1 MALKSDLDQPTL
13 AGDRRDRRVLS
24 RLGPIAVTLA
34 LAGAILTLL
43 IFADYTPISP
53 TNRVVVSLLLVNAA
67 IILILLMLLVAEF
80 WRLFAA
86 RRAQAAGSGVH
97 IRMVALFS
105 CIAAFPAILIALVG
119 SVTLDRTLNPAFL
132 QDVRGFIDNTSEVAR
147 VFREAQCR
155 SLLQETKLTA
165 GDMDR
170 VNTLFTSNR
179 ALFRDFFA
187 TRAQT
192 LGFSTAVMMR
202 RDGSV
207 LEYGTSQDSRVVT
220 PEPADFEDALK
231 DEPLCLILDEGRTF
245 VALRKLETFADTF
258 MYTARAIDPLAI
270 EFPVQVSNL
279 RALYDA
285 YEGHRRNIQIAFAS
299 MFAMVALITLLSAT
313 WLGLSFANRLVM
325 PIRRLIT
332 ATDQVSAGNLY
343 VQVPVNSRD
352 GDLGHLG
359 ETFNKMTSELRLQQN
374 GLLAAS
380 RLNDERRV
388 FTEAVLSGVPA
399 GVIGVDSTGKILVLN
414 SFAAQFIGEGADTN
428 ITQFVGKPIETVVP
442 ELDDLVSEALNS
454 PLRIYHGQITV
465 NRRRRERTINV
476 RVTSEQK
483 QEASRNH
490 VITLDDITDLVSAQR
505 TSAWADVA
513 RRIAH
518 EIKNPL
524 TPIQLSAE
532 RLQRKYGKVIVED
545 RAIFD
550 QCTST
555 IIRQVDDIKRM
566 VDEFS
571 SFARMPKAR
580 MQEDD
585 LAECVRQVLFLMRV
599 GHPDIAIV
607 DELPAQPLMVQFD
620 RRLLSQA
627 LTNIVKNAT
636 EGIAAEGAQQ
646 PRIEPRILV
655 RLTESDDGL
664 VAIDVID
671 NGKGFPKEN
680 RQRLLE
686 PYMTTRAEGTG
697 LGLPIVSKILEDH
710 GGGIELLDA
719 PDGPDGKGG
728 AWVRLYFR
736 ETLSVAHA
744 SPDSAKTKS
753 AASLE
758 NAASTPTKDPT

>member
-1 MALKSDLDQPTL
+1 MTVQRETEQVIGPERH
-13 AGDRRDRRVLS
+13 DRRIVS
-24 RLGPIAVTLA
+24 RLGALTVSLA
-34 LAGAILTLL
+34 LICALATLL

-53 TNRVVVSLLLVNAA
+53 TNEVVVTLLLTNAGLVF
-67 IILILLMLLVAEF
+67 ILILLLLAEF
-80 WRLFAA
+80 WRLIAA

-105 CIAAFPAILIALVG
+105 CIAAFPAILIAFVG

-132 QDVRGFIDNTSEVAR
+132 QDVRGFIQNTSEVAR

-155 SLLQETKLTA
+155 SLLQEASLTA
-165 GDMDR
+165 SDLDR
-170 VNTLFTSNR
+170 VNPLYQSNK
-179 ALFRDFFA
+179 ALFREFFSA
-187 TRAQT
+187 RART
-192 LGFSTAVMMR
+192 LGFSTAVMMH
-202 RDGSV
+202 RDGTV
-207 LEYGTSQDSRVVT
+207 TEYGTGQDSRVVT
-220 PEPADFEDALK
+220 PEATDFDDAAK
-231 DEPLCLILDEGRTF
+231 DEPLCLILDEGKTF
-245 VALRKLETFADTF
+245 VALRKMESFPDSF
-258 MYTARAIDPLAI
+258 IYVARGIDPLAN
-270 EFPVQVSNL
+270 EFPAQANNL
-279 RALYDA
+279 NSLYNA
-285 YEGHRRNIQIAFAS
+285 YDGHRRNIQIAFAA
-299 MFAMVALITLLSAT
+299 MFVTVALITLLSAT

-332 ATDQVSAGNLY
+332 ATDQVSEGNLY
-343 VQVPVNSRD
+343 VQVPVNSHD

-374 GLLAAS
+374 SLIAAS
-380 RLNDERRV
+380 RQNDERRV

-399 GVIGVDSTGKILVLN
+399 GVIGVDAAGNILVLN
-414 SFAAQFIGEGADTN
+414 SYAMRFIGDGHEGDTAE
-428 ITQFVGKPIETVVP
+428 IVGQPIAQIVP
-442 ELDDLVSEALNS
+442 ELADLVTAALNS
-454 PLRIYHGQITV
+454 PLRNYQGQIALS
-465 NRRRRERTINV
+465 RRSRERTINV

-483 QEASRNH
+483 QEGSGNH
-490 VITLDDITDLVSAQR
+490 VITLDDITDLVTAQR

-545 RAIFD
+545 RAVFD
-550 QCTST
+550 QCTAT

-580 MQEDD
+580 LQVDD
-585 LAECVRQVLFLMRV
+585 LGECVRQVLFLMRV
-599 GHPDIAIV
+599 GNPDVEFAE
-607 DELPAQPLMVQFD
+607 ELPAQPLSVHFD

-636 EGIAAEGAQQ
+636 EGIAAMDENK
-646 PRIEPRILV
+646 PEHPRILV
-655 RLTESDDGL
+655 RLTRDADD
-664 VAIDVID
+664 VISIDVID
-671 NGKGFPKEN
+671 NGKGFPREN

-697 LGLPIVSKILEDH
+697 LGLPIVGKIMEDH

-719 PDGPDGKGG
+719 PDGQG

-736 ETLSVAHA
+736 EGEAAAKSE
-744 SPDSAKTKS
+744 DSGAAREKTQ
-753 AASLE
+753 AA
-758 NAASTPTKDPT
+758 P

>member
-1 MALKSDLDQPTL
+1 
-13 AGDRRDRRVLS
+13 
-24 RLGPIAVTLA
+24 
-34 LAGAILTLL
+34 
-43 IFADYTPISP
+43 
-53 TNRVVVSLLLVNAA
+53 
-67 IILILLMLLVAEF
+67 
-80 WRLFAA
+80 
-86 RRAQAAGSGVH
+86 
-97 IRMVALFS
+97 
-105 CIAAFPAILIALVG
+105 
-119 SVTLDRTLNPAFL
+119 
-132 QDVRGFIDNTSEVAR
+132 
-147 VFREAQCR
+147 
-155 SLLQETKLTA
+155 
-165 GDMDR
+165 
-170 VNTLFTSNR
+170 
-179 ALFRDFFA
+179 
-187 TRAQT
+187 
-192 LGFSTAVMMR
+192 MMK

-220 PEPADFEDALK
+220 PEPTDFEDALK

-245 VALRKLETFADTF
+245 VALRKLETFTDTF

-399 GVIGVDSTGKILVLN
+399 GVIGVDSSGKILVLN
-414 SFAAQFIGEGADTN
+414 SFAAQFIGQGESGDTN
-428 ITQFVGKPIETVVP
+428 VAQFVGKQIETVVP
-442 ELDDLVSEALNS
+442 ELDDLVSEALDS
-454 PLRIYHGQITV
+454 PLRIYHGQITMH
-465 NRRRRERTINV
+465 RRGRERTINV

-599 GHPDIAIV
+599 GHPDIAIT
-607 DELPAQPLMVQFD
+607 DELPDQPLMVQFD

-636 EGIAAEGAQQ
+636 EGIAARA
-646 PRIEPRILV
+646 PKEPRIVV
-655 RLTESDDGL
+655 RLTKGDDGL
-664 VAIDVID
+664 VAIDVMD
-671 NGKGFPKEN
+671 NGKGFPTEN

-719 PDGPDGKGG
+719 PEGG

-744 SPDSAKTKS
+744 SPDSDKTSS

>member
-1 MALKSDLDQPTL
+1 MTVQRETEQVIGPERH
-13 AGDRRDRRVLS
+13 DRRIVS
-24 RLGPIAVTLA
+24 RLGALVVSLA
-34 LAGAILTLL
+34 LICALATLL

-53 TNRVVVSLLLVNAA
+53 TNEVVVTLLLTNAGLVF
-67 IILILLMLLVAEF
+67 ILILLLLAEF
-80 WRLFAA
+80 WRLIAA

-105 CIAAFPAILIALVG
+105 CIAAFPAILIAFVG

-132 QDVRGFIDNTSEVAR
+132 QDVRGFIQNTSEVAR

-155 SLLQETKLTA
+155 SLLQEASLTA
-165 GDMDR
+165 SDLDR
-170 VNTLFTSNR
+170 VNPLYQSNK
-179 ALFRDFFA
+179 ALFREFFSA
-187 TRAQT
+187 RART
-192 LGFSTAVMMR
+192 LGFSTAVMMH
-202 RDGSV
+202 RDGTV
-207 LEYGTSQDSRVVT
+207 TEYGTGQDSRVVT
-220 PEPADFEDALK
+220 PEATDFDDAAK
-231 DEPLCLILDEGRTF
+231 DEPLCLILDEGKTF
-245 VALRKLETFADTF
+245 VALRKMESFPDSF
-258 MYTARAIDPLAI
+258 IYVARGIDPLAN
-270 EFPVQVSNL
+270 EFPAQANNL
-279 RALYDA
+279 NSLYNA
-285 YEGHRRNIQIAFAS
+285 YDGHRRNIQIAFAA
-299 MFAMVALITLLSAT
+299 MFVTVALITLLSAT

-332 ATDQVSAGNLY
+332 ATDQVSEGNLY
-343 VQVPVNSRD
+343 VQVPVNSHD

-374 GLLAAS
+374 SLIAAS
-380 RLNDERRV
+380 RQNDERRV

-399 GVIGVDSTGKILVLN
+399 GVIGVDAAGNILVLN
-414 SFAAQFIGEGADTN
+414 SYAMRFIGDGQEGDTTE
-428 ITQFVGKPIETVVP
+428 IVGQPIAQTVP
-442 ELDDLVSEALNS
+442 ELADLVTAALNS
-454 PLRIYHGQITV
+454 PLRNYQGQIALS
-465 NRRRRERTINV
+465 RRGRERTINV

-483 QEASRNH
+483 QEGSGNH
-490 VITLDDITDLVSAQR
+490 VITLDDITDLVTAQR

-545 RAIFD
+545 RAVFD
-550 QCTST
+550 QCTAT

-580 MQEDD
+580 LQVDD
-585 LAECVRQVLFLMRV
+585 LGECVRQVLFLMRV
-599 GHPDIAIV
+599 GNPDVEFAE
-607 DELPAQPLMVQFD
+607 ELPAQPLNVHFD

-627 LTNIVKNAT
+627 LTNIIKNAT
-636 EGIAAEGAQQ
+636 EGIAAMDENK
-646 PRIEPRILV
+646 PEHPRILV
-655 RLTESDDGL
+655 RLTRDDDD
-664 VAIDVID
+664 VISVDVID
-671 NGKGFPKEN
+671 NGKGFPHEN

-697 LGLPIVSKILEDH
+697 LGLPIVGKIMEDH

-719 PDGPDGKGG
+719 PDGQG

-736 ETLSVAHA
+736 EGEAAAKSE
-744 SPDSAKTKS
+744 DSGAAREKTQ
-753 AASLE
+753 AA
-758 NAASTPTKDPT
+758 P

>member
-1 MALKSDLDQPTL
+1 MTVQRETEQVIGPERH
-13 AGDRRDRRVLS
+13 DRRIVS
-24 RLGPIAVTLA
+24 RLGAVAVSLA
-34 LAGAILTLL
+34 LICALATLL

-53 TNRVVVSLLLVNAA
+53 TSEVVVTLLLTNAA
-67 IILILLMLLVAEF
+67 LVFILILLLLAEF
-80 WRLFAA
+80 WRLIAA

-105 CIAAFPAILIALVG
+105 CIAAFPAILIAFVG

-132 QDVRGFIDNTSEVAR
+132 QDVRGFIQNTSEVAR

-155 SLLQETKLTA
+155 SLLQEASLTA
-165 GDMDR
+165 SDLDR
-170 VNTLFTSNR
+170 VNPLYQSNK
-179 ALFRDFFA
+179 ALFHDFFSA
-187 TRAQT
+187 RART

-202 RDGSV
+202 RDGTV
-207 LEYGTSQDSRVVT
+207 TEYGTAPDSRVVT
-220 PEPADFEDALK
+220 PEPTDFDDAAK
-231 DEPLCLILDEGRTF
+231 DEPLCLILDEGKTF
-245 VALRKLETFADTF
+245 VALRKMESFPDSF
-258 MYTARAIDPLAI
+258 IYVARGIDPLAN
-270 EFPVQVSNL
+270 EFPAQANNL
-279 RALYDA
+279 NTLYNA
-285 YEGHRRNIQIAFAS
+285 YDGHRRNIQIAFAA
-299 MFAMVALITLLSAT
+299 MFVTVALITLLSAT

-332 ATDQVSAGNLY
+332 ATDQVSEGNLY

-374 GLLAAS
+374 SLIAAS
-380 RLNDERRV
+380 KLNDERRV

-399 GVIGVDSTGKILVLN
+399 GVIGVDAAGNILVLN
-414 SFAAQFIGEGADTN
+414 SYAMRFIGDGHEGDPAEM
-428 ITQFVGKPIETVVP
+428 VGQPIAQVVP
-442 ELDDLVSEALNS
+442 ELADLVNAALNS
-454 PLRIYHGQITV
+454 PLRNYQGQIAIS
-465 NRRRRERTINV
+465 RRGRERTINV

-483 QEASRNH
+483 QEGGGNH
-490 VITLDDITDLVSAQR
+490 VITLDDITDLVTAQR

-545 RAIFD
+545 RAVFD
-550 QCTST
+550 QCTAT
-555 IIRQVDDIKRM
+555 IVRQVDDIKRM

-580 MQEDD
+580 LQVDD
-585 LAECVRQVLFLMRV
+585 LGECVRQVLFLMRV
-599 GHPDIAIV
+599 GNPDV
-607 DELPAQPLMVQFD
+607 DLVEELPAQPLSVHFD

-636 EGIAAEGAQQ
+636 EGIAAMEENK
-646 PRIEPRILV
+646 PEKPRILV
-655 RLTESDDGL
+655 RLTRDADDIIS
-664 VAIDVID
+664 IDVID
-671 NGKGFPKEN
+671 NGKGFPREN

-697 LGLPIVSKILEDH
+697 LGLPIVGKIMEDH

-719 PDGPDGKGG
+719 PDGQG

-736 ETLSVAHA
+736 EGEAAAKSE
-744 SPDSAKTKS
+744 DSGATREKTQ
-753 AASLE
+753 AA
-758 NAASTPTKDPT
+758 P